1 MKKALS
7 IVIPILLLFA
17 CNSAKLDE
25 IRTFIPGIYVRFS
38 NHEMRTQY
46 DTIKIEVLSER
57 GNNYRLLKSSY
68 FQKKLDGKIFPWEY
82 KAEELTAVYD
92 EKFKVLRESD
102 NQKITSFIPEKQAM
116 LVGATEYKKIK

>member
-17 CNSAKLDE
+17 CNSAKVDE
-25 IRTFIPGIYVRFS
+25 IRSFISGTYVRFS

-57 GNNYRLLKSSY
+57 GNSYRLVKSSY
-68 FQKKLDGKIFPWEY
+68 FQKKLDGQTFPWEY
-82 KAEELTAVYD
+82 KSEEVTAVYD